1 NGMNAKADS
10 FPAGVSDF
18 FRITR
23 EPLIISF
30 VVGMLDKN
38 SQELERVHFWS
49 RSTAMFFIHLI
60 ELGPGPALIL
70 GFFDDDSRKFS
81 FHHGGLDPSFDSLFF
96 LRRGPGIFFRTVPTV
111 NFYGIIFIGIK
122 TKSPEEP
129 RRGDLRKDF
138 TFNSRLSAVLDS
150 YNLPRTELAFE
161 LGHRTRLRSGWL
173 NVPAGNI

>member
-38 SQELERVHFWS
+38 SQELERIHFWS

-70 GFFDDDSRKFS
+70 GFFDDESRKFS
-81 FHHGGLDPSFDSLFF
+81 FHHGGFVSWFGPPFF
-96 LRRGPGIFFRTVPTV
+96 LCRMPGGVFMTAP
-111 NFYGIIFIGIK
+111 
-122 TKSPEEP
+122 P
-129 RRGDLRKDF
+129 LDF
-138 TFNSRLSAVLDS
+138 
-150 YNLPRTELAFE
+150 
-161 LGHRTRLRSGWL
+161 
-173 NVPAGNI
+173 